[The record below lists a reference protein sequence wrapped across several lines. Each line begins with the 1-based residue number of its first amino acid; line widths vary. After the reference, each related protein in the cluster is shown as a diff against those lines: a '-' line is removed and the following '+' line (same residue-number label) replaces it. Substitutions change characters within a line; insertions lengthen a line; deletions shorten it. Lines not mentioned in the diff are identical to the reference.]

1 MSSRAGYVLVGGRS
15 RRMGSDK
22 ALLRYRGAALVE
34 TVAEAV
40 SQGVGHPLLVGNRD
54 RYDGLGYEV
63 IPDLYPGEGP
73 LGGVLTSL
81 QNSGAEWNL
90 IVACDMP
97 ELTGGFLGGL
107 MEAAEG
113 RDCEVL
119 APVGPDGN
127 IEPLCAVYRRSARPG
142 LQGAF
147 ERGVRQMRAALEEVR
162 IVTHFVPELAHFQNV
177 NTPGDWARYA
187 G

>member
-1 MSSRAGYVLVGGRS
+1 VLVGGGS

-22 ALLRYRGAALVE
+22 ALLRYRGATLVQA
-34 TVAEAV
+34 VAEAV
-40 SQGVGHPLLVGNRD
+40 SQAAGRPLLVGSRV
-54 RYDGLGYEV
+54 RYGGLGYEV

-73 LGGVLTSL
+73 LGGVLTAL
-81 QNSGAEWNL
+81 QNSSAEWNL

-97 ELTGGFLGGL
+97 ELTGEFLGGL

-127 IEPLCAVYRRSARPG
+127 IEPLCAVYRKSALKGFER
-142 LQGAF
+142 AF
-147 ERGVRQMRAALEEVR
+147 QRGVRQMRAALEEVR
-162 IVTHFVPELAHFQNV
+162 MATHLVPELAHFQNV
-177 NTPGDWARYA
+177 NTPGDWARYDA